1 MTTSKSRVVG
11 TSSYYPVSNIHELRH
26 IQTIENW
33 ITNAVKC
40 PNTFKEM
47 RRERKN
53 IFIVTRLFYAYFLC
67 SCGWQC
73 FFPTCPMMQKNREQ
87 KGRPCNYVLYVF
99 CCKQGSINQI
109 IQGLCVFIPC
119 VNCHTCA
126 PKLVA
131 PTPDRQW
138 KLQASRSK
146 LRQQRRYIKLT
157 YTSYPFI
164 FYQNLKNEILS
175 KLILLTCQ

>member
-1 MTTSKSRVVG
+1 
-11 TSSYYPVSNIHELRH
+11 
-26 IQTIENW
+26 
-33 ITNAVKC
+33 
-40 PNTFKEM
+40 M

-146 LRQQRRYIKLT
+146 LKQQRRYVRLYLISFHFLPKSEKWNPFEINITYMPVDALIKKD
-157 YTSYPFI
+157 
-164 FYQNLKNEILS
+164 QS
-175 KLILLTCQ
+175 KLQTQN